1 MRKYILQTHDECKRV
16 LHGLKFNKAWNMYE
30 TAIINDGFI
39 DITDDS
45 NIVSIVSEKIVI
57 QNLIQICNDYDC
69 SKQNKYSL

>member
-1 MRKYILQTHDECKRV
+1 
-16 LHGLKFNKAWNMYE
+16 MYE